1 MLDFPEVPRQ
11 TILTG
16 TTAALVG
23 PRFPGLG
30 WRQVNPLKPAT
41 TIAPRFTPAGRSR
54 IPRRARPC
62 VSAPIADSRV
72 RCPSRFTAA
81 V

>member
-41 TIAPRFTPAGRSR
+41 TFAPRFTPTGRSGMPGR
-54 IPRRARPC
+54 VGRGI
-62 VSAPIADSRV
+62 SAPIVDSRV
-72 RCPSRFTAA
+72 RCPSLFTAA